1 MFSNFFETIV
11 CGKESFAGLLQ
22 WVSRKGVGIVFL
34 ARIHDEHSLSHITAD
49 HATANLRIAVS
60 RGEVH
65 VSKGYRL
72 QAGMAISIEWPLEI
86 L

>member
-49 HATANLRIAVS
+49 HATANLRDA
-60 RGEVH
+60 RGGACE
-65 VSKGYRL
+65 KGL
-72 QAGMAISIEWPLEI
+72 
-86 L
+86 